1 MVITPERVK
10 SLSLKHLTLRVVFI
24 GFTDEESIEKILEYS
39 NTNHDWIY
47 KKISQEDGGDDSI
60 VKEWLKNEI
69 VKNKKLASW
78 AEEYGYKFFSSHEKV
93 FEEFQDEV
101 VTFLFE

>member
-69 VKNKKLASW
+69 VKNKKLAPDFCHLSNLKTQTLQNK
-78 AEEYGYKFFSSHEKV
+78 GFFV
-93 FEEFQDEV
+93 F
-101 VTFLFE
+101 